1 MATENPW
8 RARRIQAEL
17 EKLGIKVGL
26 ATVSRYLPKGGP
38 DEEQRQ
44 RWMTFLRNHRDAL
57 SAMDLLLI
65 PTVRFKRLYVWFEVG
80 HKRRVVI
87 NCRSSK
93 EFGPRTLF
101 AKRRFLVST

>member
-65 PTVRFKRLYVWFEVG
+65 PTVRFKRLYV
-80 HKRRVVI
+80 
-87 NCRSSK
+87 
-93 EFGPRTLF
+93 
-101 AKRRFLVST
+101 